1 MFIGIVTLDII
12 IHGSSSLKDKRRV
25 MQSLK
30 VRLRKSFNVSV
41 TEVDNQELW
50 QRSTLGISLVATTE
64 PATRSIINSI
74 NDFMMRSTDFE
85 IINKQIDIYKPD
97 SS

>member
-64 PATRSIINSI
+64 SATRSIINSI
-74 NDFMMRSTDFE
+74 NDFMMRSADFE
-85 IINKQIDIYKPD
+85 IINKQIDIYKPT